1 MTGGVIETFETPYT
15 KSQMIGGRQPVR
27 KGSKKM
33 YSVSIIDILGKRAK
47 IFWMLCW

>member
-27 KGSKKM
+27 KGSQKC
-33 YSVSIIDILGKRAK
+33 ILLQLQ
-47 IFWMLCW
+47 IL